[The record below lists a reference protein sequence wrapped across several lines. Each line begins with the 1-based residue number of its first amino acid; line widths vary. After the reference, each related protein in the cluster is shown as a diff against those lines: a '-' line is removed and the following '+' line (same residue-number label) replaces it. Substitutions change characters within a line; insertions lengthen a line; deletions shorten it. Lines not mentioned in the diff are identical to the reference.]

1 MSKNAQWLTLIVIAG
16 IFGALLGPAFAHH
29 LSLGTMTLL
38 AVVVFGAIIAYC
50 VWALSNN
57 KGAAKADDMLQADA
71 RAMRVPEGK
80 ARIYV
85 TRRGF
90 VGSMQGMD
98 VTLDDVRDEV
108 LRVVPRGEAAT
119 TGQIPFTPRGKK
131 TLELALREAVAMG
144 HDHIGTE
151 HVLLGLARVDDG
163 VAAGILRERDVEPD
177 RVRTEVV
184 RWLSGSPGLAQPT
197 EPESDDL
204 ELTSPP
210 LAPEVIAQLER
221 LGRDEQA
228 ALERQELAVAAAIRD
243 AERRLRRAAAR
254 LVREW
259 RRHSPT

>member
-1 MSKNAQWLTLIVIAG
+1 MQGCGWSRADATLAGVFERFTERARQAVVLAQDESRRLGHGHIGTEHI
-16 IFGALLGPAFAHH
+16 LLG
-29 LSLGTMTLL
+29 LL
-38 AVVVFGAIIAYC
+38 REEEGIA
-50 VWALSNN
+50 
-57 KGAAKADDMLQADA
+57 A
-71 RAMRVPEGK
+71 RVLEA
-80 ARIYV
+80 
-85 TRRGF
+85 
-90 VGSMQGMD
+90 MD

-131 TLELALREAVAMG
+131 ALELALREAVAMG

-163 VAAGILRERDVEPD
+163 VAARILRERDVEPE
-177 RVRTEVV
+177 RLRTEVV
-184 RWLSGSPGLAQPT
+184 RWLSGAPPAAGA
-197 EPESDDL
+197 EPEPDDL

-228 ALERQELAVAAAIRD
+228 ALERQEVAVAAAIRD
-243 AERRLRRAAAR
+243 AQRRLCLAAAR

-259 RRHSPT
+259 RRQSPT

>member
-1 MSKNAQWLTLIVIAG
+1 VFERFTERARQAVVLAQDESRRLGHGHIGTEHI
-16 IFGALLGPAFAHH
+16 LLG
-29 LSLGTMTLL
+29 LL
-38 AVVVFGAIIAYC
+38 REEEG
-50 VWALSNN
+50 L
-57 KGAAKADDMLQADA
+57 AA
-71 RAMRVPEGK
+71 RVLE
-80 ARIYV
+80 A
-85 TRRGF
+85 
-90 VGSMQGMD
+90 MD

-131 TLELALREAVAMG
+131 TLELAPREAVAMG

-163 VAAGILRERDVEPD
+163 VAVRILRERDVEPD